1 MCDFFSGILM
11 RNGKVLADGNSN
23 SHEDLIKQHK
33 LDDKLPVDDVKRNW
47 IRFELKPKEFYNCDI
62 NSWIFRVDESSS
74 PKWLN
79 DRHEHTAREYVV
91 KHYLNQKWYKR
102 VCAEITFVKSI
113 KWFTPMDEPDLK
125 LLDKTAQEVGAA
137 FKIKGKMK
145 IKLIPLSG
153 DAAWA
158 AAGDAGFEIGSD
170 KIKKYKTNP
179 FKLLVRLWSKGFYV
193 CGIVNKT
200 LTLGYVPKE
209 KKRDEVRHG

>member
-158 AAGDAGFEIGSD
+158 AAGDAARDAARAAAGDAAWDAARDAARDAQID
-170 KIKKYKTNP
+170 
-179 FKLLVRLWSKGFYV
+179 KLLTYF
-193 CGIVNKT
+193 
-200 LTLGYVPKE
+200 
-209 KKRDEVRHG
+209 EVKD